1 MNLKD
6 RMNSDSQQTNTQD
19 TTPKSN
25 PLSPAL
31 VMQKQSDTIRQQSV
45 EIQTLSSE
53 NSELRKELQKKSE
66 IIISLNEQLGTLS
79 SADLILK
86 ENERL
91 EQNNLELQQ
100 KLKKVKKEASD
111 SISAIKMEYRNKQAK
126 LQKNINDAFAK
137 KKAAEELIEEENS
150 RIDDLAERKITNIKE
165 QMVEAHEKM
174 ESQNNTRYRCKVS
187 ALYIVTV
194 FGVLYSVLLTMLTAV
209 KSQRFLGD
217 IISAASF
224 IAGFITDL
232 WKNAYSLASAA
243 WSLHESIPYDVINVI
258 IPGVLAGLGF
268 VAVFGGILGGIGFL
282 IYKIVRFYVDHF
294 TDSIS
299 LLIVLIPLALLVCL
313 ADYLTF
319 ISWNLLLIYLI
330 ILASYTIIR
339 MLVSKR
345 SENHLFS

>member
-100 KLKKVKKEASD
+100 KLKKVKKETSD
-111 SISAIKMEYRNKQAK
+111 SISAFKVEYQNKQAK
-126 LQKNINDAFAK
+126 LQKSINKAFSRE
-137 KKAAEELIEEENS
+137 KAAEELIHQENS
-150 RIDDLAERKITNIKE
+150 RIDGLAEQKIADIKE
-165 QMVEAHEKM
+165 QMIEAHEKM
-174 ESQNNTRYRCKVS
+174 ETQNNTLYRCKVS

-194 FGVLYSVLLTMLTAV
+194 FGVLYSVLFTILTAV
-209 KSQRFLGD
+209 KSPRFLGD
-217 IISAASF
+217 IVSAFSF
-224 IAGFITDL
+224 IADFITGL
-232 WKNAYSLASAA
+232 WKNACSLASAA
-243 WSLHESIPYDVINVI
+243 WSLHETIPYDVINVI

-268 VAVFGGILGGIGFL
+268 VAVFGGILGWIGFL
-282 IYKIVRFYVDHF
+282 IYKIIRFYKDHF
-294 TDSIS
+294 ADSIS
-299 LLIVLIPLALLVCL
+299 LLVALIPLALLVCL

-319 ISWNLLLIYLI
+319 IPLNLLLIYLI
-330 ILASYTIIR
+330 IHGIYIIIR